1 MDKKTEDIEIFVRE
15 LLASIPAP
23 YGEDI
28 TLRVFQAIESDLEWE
43 RRYYSLSN
51 DVGDGFS
58 HEVINQWIPKYVKD
72 QTGLNTLNQVSA
84 EGKCKLIQ
92 IYSKLGR

>member
-1 MDKKTEDIEIFVRE
+1 MEKKTEDIEIFVRE
-15 LLASIPAP
+15 VLASIPAP

-28 TLRVFQAIESDLEWE
+28 TLRVFQVIEANPDWE

-51 DVGDGFS
+51 DVGNGFD
-58 HEVINQWIPKYVKD
+58 HDVINQWIGRYISSE
-72 QTGLNTLNQVSA
+72 TGMNALQQVSA

-92 IYSKLGR
+92 SYSKLGR

>member
-15 LLASIPAP
+15 VLASIPAP

-28 TLRVFQAIESDLEWE
+28 TLRVFQAIEANLDWE
-43 RRYYSLSN
+43 RQYYSLST
-51 DVGDGFS
+51 DVGNGFD
-58 HEVINQWIPKYVKD
+58 HDVINQWIGRYVSSE
-72 QTGLNTLNQVSA
+72 TGMNALQQVSA

-92 IYSKLGR
+92 SYSKLGR